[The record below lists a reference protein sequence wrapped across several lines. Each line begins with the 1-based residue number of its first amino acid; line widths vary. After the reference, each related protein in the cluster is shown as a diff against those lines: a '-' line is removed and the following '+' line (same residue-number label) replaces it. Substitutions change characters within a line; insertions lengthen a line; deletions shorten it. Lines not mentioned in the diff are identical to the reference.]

1 MDIIIL
7 TKEEF
12 LKKDIVVISQE
23 EFNKNKVNMAKVE
36 INDAIKKKTSW
47 NEKKKFQTI
56 AFKVASR

>member
-1 MDIIIL
+1 MDITIL

-36 INDAIKKKTSW
+36 INDAIKKITSW
-47 NEKKKFQTI
+47 NEKKN
-56 AFKVASR
+56 FKQLLLK

>member
-1 MDIIIL
+1 MDISIL

-36 INDAIKKKTSW
+36 INDAIKKITSW
-47 NEKKKFQTI
+47 NEKKN
-56 AFKVASR
+56 FKQLLLK